1 MFDPEAD
8 DPTNETT
15 GNTPMVAGLEI
26 LDVIASG
33 GHGTVYRARQQ
44 EHDRLVALKLL
55 DARFVD
61 DTTRR
66 RFDRERVALGR
77 ISDHPSIVSLLDSG
91 YTETGAPYLLLEFAP
106 GGSLA
111 ERIAQGPLALD
122 EATALVI
129 GLAAATERTHSAG
142 VVHRDIKPAN
152 ILRSAYDHWMLSDFG
167 IASLLDRSATGVVHA
182 SYAHTAPE
190 TFDGNSPTPVADVY
204 SLASVLATCLTGSE
218 PFEMAEGEAAV
229 SVMRRVMSDPYP
241 DLRRAGVANDLAGLL
256 EMALSKEPAQRPVSA
271 RSFAAA
277 LNDIRIAHGLMP
289 VAIRTGEEASPD
301 STVVVDHDD
310 AVAAAASNWSSSDP
324 DATHEFRAPK
334 RRMRA
339 FAAAACLVFA
349 LFGLSFAIP
358 SVTGVGD
365 GQTALAA
372 VFDGVFDDDNGGNGN
387 NNNGNGNGNGNG
399 PGNGGPNNNDNA
411 DDADNDDDDGAPVAA
426 PIADGDGDGNGPG
439 NNNNGNGPGGGG
451 RGGNGGGNGNGPGN
465 GGGNGGGNGPGNGGG
480 GGGGNGPGGN

>member
-44 EHDRLVALKLL
+44 EHDRLVALKVL

-152 ILRSAYDHWMLSDFG
+152 VLRSAYDLSL
-167 IASLLDRSATGVVHA
+167 IH
-182 SYAHTAPE
+182 
-190 TFDGNSPTPVADVY
+190 
-204 SLASVLATCLTGSE
+204 
-218 PFEMAEGEAAV
+218 
-229 SVMRRVMSDPYP
+229 
-241 DLRRAGVANDLAGLL
+241 
-256 EMALSKEPAQRPVSA
+256 
-271 RSFAAA
+271 
-277 LNDIRIAHGLMP
+277 I
-289 VAIRTGEEASPD
+289 
-301 STVVVDHDD
+301 
-310 AVAAAASNWSSSDP
+310 
-324 DATHEFRAPK
+324 
-334 RRMRA
+334 
-339 FAAAACLVFA
+339 
-349 LFGLSFAIP
+349 
-358 SVTGVGD
+358 
-365 GQTALAA
+365 
-372 VFDGVFDDDNGGNGN
+372 
-387 NNNGNGNGNGNG
+387 
-399 PGNGGPNNNDNA
+399 
-411 DDADNDDDDGAPVAA
+411 
-426 PIADGDGDGNGPG
+426 
-439 NNNNGNGPGGGG
+439 
-451 RGGNGGGNGNGPGN
+451 
-465 GGGNGGGNGPGNGGG
+465 
-480 GGGGNGPGGN
+480 